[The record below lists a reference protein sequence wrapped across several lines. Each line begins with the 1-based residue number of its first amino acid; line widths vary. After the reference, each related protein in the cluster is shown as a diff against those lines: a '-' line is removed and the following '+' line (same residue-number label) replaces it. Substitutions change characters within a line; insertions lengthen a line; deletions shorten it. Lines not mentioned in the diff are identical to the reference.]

1 MVHGVAESRNHG
13 GRAQGQKWQGSRD
26 AKSTPAV
33 HLGPLP
39 SSPSGVVSECL
50 LENVCEAALA

>member
-1 MVHGVAESRNHG
+1 MVHGVAESTNHG
-13 GRAQGQKWQGSRD
+13 GRARGQKQQRSGD

-39 SSPSGVVSECL
+39 SCLSGVMSECL